1 MWRSDN
7 MIPWLPKAGRY
18 IQTVCKKTLYKY
30 SWYGYSCYNNYMTW
44 FWYMTHSKK
53 DNSLG
58 YTIGKT
64 NWYIKTLLSNL
75 LRKEGLSITIEQW
88 IVLKIISKNPGVSQ
102 TEIAEESLKDKTNI
116 TRILD
121 LLEKGTLI
129 ERHRDSSDRRMN
141 RIYIT
146 DKGKRTLIAISPV
159 IQKTNEICTQSL
171 TQKDMKELI
180 KSLNAICMGIKN
192 QL

>member
-1 MWRSDN
+1 MTDN
-7 MIPWLPKAGRY
+7 R
-18 IQTVCKKTLYKY
+18 
-30 SWYGYSCYNNYMTW
+30 
-44 FWYMTHSKK
+44 K

-58 YTIGKT
+58 YAIGKT

-75 LRKEGLSITIEQW
+75 LKKEGLSITNEQW

-121 LLEKGTLI
+121 LLEKGALI

-146 DKGKRTLIAISPV
+146 DQGKRTLITISPV
-159 IQKTNEICTQSL
+159 IQKTDEICTQSL
-171 TQKDMKELI
+171 TQKDIKELI
-180 KSLNAICMGIKN
+180 KTLDVICMGIKN